1 MHLPHS
7 SASGT
12 RGKSLTKSP
21 GVLKEALEIV
31 GQAHRGKTWS
41 LRPSGRPSCSA
52 HPSTSI
58 TMSCGFK
65 DGALDRISTAQIFV
79 IFSRV
84 QNLGAQPNSLKLG
97 LWNLCHSPRRCGQG
111 IRCYLVITRETGA
124 VRRAPCSAGLPRPP
138 RLGSFTLKAKIR
150 AWLSARKLCWCN

>member
-1 MHLPHS
+1 MHLPYP

-21 GVLKEALEIV
+21 GVLKEGLETV
-31 GQAHRGKTWS
+31 GQAHWGKTWS

-58 TMSCGFK
+58 IMSCGFK
-65 DGALDRISTAQIFV
+65 DGAGDRISTAWISV
-79 IFSRV
+79 IFCHV

-97 LWNLCHSPRRCGQG
+97 L
-111 IRCYLVITRETGA
+111 
-124 VRRAPCSAGLPRPP
+124 
-138 RLGSFTLKAKIR
+138 
-150 AWLSARKLCWCN
+150 